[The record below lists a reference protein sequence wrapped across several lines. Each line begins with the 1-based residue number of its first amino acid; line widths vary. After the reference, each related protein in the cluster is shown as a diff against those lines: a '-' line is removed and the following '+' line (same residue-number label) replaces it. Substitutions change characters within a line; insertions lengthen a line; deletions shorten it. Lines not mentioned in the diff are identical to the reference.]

1 MAGDE
6 VRIEEQDISNALGAW
21 DTAAK
26 RLQADFKAKAEVAL
40 EKFNDA
46 KWAGNDHAGDEF
58 RKAIDVGQ
66 VHALL
71 MPSTVQG
78 SQVVTGQGSQVVDA
92 IVELGENT
100 RTAINKSLES
110 DQAQATELKKP
121 QGKLK
126 KPH

>member
-26 RLQADFKAKAEVAL
+26 QLEGDFQEKAQVAFD
-40 EKFNDA
+40 KFNHA
-46 KWAGNDHAGDEF
+46 NWAGRDSAGDEF
-58 RKAIDVGQ
+58 RRAIHVDQ
-66 VHALL
+66 VEDLL
-71 MPSTVQG
+71 KPG
-78 SQVVTGQGSQVVDA
+78 GQGSQVVEK
-92 IVELGENT
+92 IVKLGENT
-100 RTAINKSLES
+100 RDAINKSLSS
-110 DQAQATELKKP
+110 DQVQATELKKP